1 MTAIAEPIKSASQ
14 EVALSNKPL
23 ANDLQDFLARY
34 GKALAGT
41 AERKLVPLHRPGV
54 DAAPDLERI
63 ELHRSKMQGKR
74 FQFFPSQKEKI
85 AGAVQGLKQH
95 KTVMFVCD
103 CGAGKSPMSLGAAY
117 TYARGGNFKAI
128 VMCPGHLVNKWV
140 REARLLIPNVYARP
154 VKLVGDLMKFREEA
168 EKHNGPAVA
177 VIGKEAA
184 KLGCEMEAPIA
195 AGKRKLVAVHIAER
209 EFAKKGDRNLR
220 ANRVPNKW
228 GHYVDNGWL
237 VDRIVDVA
245 MCPRCS
251 TELTIN
257 VDGDDVPYKLDDYL
271 QAKNYE
277 VCKCCGEK
285 LTTWKRTDRAGIG
298 ERPHVDR
305 YIQRKMKNWF
315 DFFIADEV
323 HELASATTCQ
333 GNTFGTLAAACRYTI
348 ALTGTLI
355 GGKASDL
362 HATLWRLCPDL
373 MRARGF
379 DLAAFRQSRIGP
391 IARNTQNFTHK
402 YGVTEYKVERSAADD
417 YRGRIRRGR
426 QGRKKDFRSDATPK
440 PGISPH
446 LFNHFLLDRAVF
458 MSLEELGPALPRLER
473 ELVPVEPG
481 AELARAYRSLDGQLT
496 SAIKEG
502 GGHGRK
508 APPMLAGMRVQIL
521 DAYLDRPWG
530 WEPITVP
537 AKYDDEGDGFGD
549 KVVAVPE
556 DLGVNHLDTK
566 DVKLL
571 GVIRRELALGRKC
584 TVFVTYTQ
592 KRDAQEKLQRMLQ
605 SQGIRS
611 VILPSSLAPIKRE
624 EWIEKN
630 ERNIDVLIV
639 QPRKVMTGLDLIQFP
654 TLIWYQTGYSTHVL
668 RQASARARR
677 PIQTKDCKVIFLYYK
692 GTIQEQALAL
702 MGEKEAASQAL
713 EGTFDTRALR
723 ALMNG
728 GKDDDILSALANS
741 LDRREEAKAAWSKL
755 VEPEPKEVRKPF
767 VSVLSAA
774 FSKKATPSEGV
785 YIPPQTVKL
794 GSFFRRK

>member
-1 MTAIAEPIKSASQ
+1 MTSAIAEPIKSKRQ
-14 EVALSNKPL
+14 EITLSTEPL
-23 ANDLQDFLARY
+23 AHDLQDFLARY

-54 DAAPDLERI
+54 DALPDLERI

-74 FQFFPSQKEKI
+74 FQLFPSQKEKI
-85 AGAVQGLKQH
+85 AGAVQGMKKH
-95 KTVMFVCD
+95 SSVMFICEMGCGKTVL
-103 CGAGKSPMSLGAAY
+103 SLSASWVM
-117 TYARGGNFKAI
+117 ARGKNFKVL
-128 VMCPGHLVNKWV
+128 VMCPGHLVHKWV
-140 REARLLIPNVYARP
+140 REAQWLIPNVYARP
-154 VKLVGDLMKFREEA
+154 VKLVGDLMKFRAEA
-168 EKHNGPAVA
+168 DKHNGPAIA

-195 AGKRKLVAVHIAER
+195 AGKRKQVVVQIAEQGFSR
-209 EFAKKGDRNLR
+209 KGDRNLR
-220 ANRVPNKW
+220 VNRAPNAY
-228 GHYVDNGWL
+228 GQYVETGYL
-237 VDRIVDVA
+237 VDRIVDIA

-251 TELTIN
+251 TELTTN
-257 VDGDDVPYKLDDYL
+257 VDGEDVPYRLDDYVR
-271 QAKNYE
+271 AKNYE
-277 VCKCCGEK
+277 FCKCCGEK
-285 LTTWKRTDRAGIG
+285 LTTWRRTDRPGIG

-305 YIQRKMKNWF
+305 YIQRKMRNWF

-333 GNTFGTLAAACRYTI
+333 GNTFGTLSAACRYTI

-379 DLAAFRQSRIGP
+379 DLSAFRQSRIGP
-391 IARNTQNFTHK
+391 VARNTQNFTHK
-402 YGVTEYKVERSAADD
+402 YGVTEYKVERSAADEH
-417 YRGRIRRGR
+417 RGRIRRGR
-426 QGRKKDFRSDATPK
+426 QGRKKDFRADATPK

-481 AELARAYRSLDGQLT
+481 SELARAYRSLDGQLKD
-496 SAIKEG
+496 AIAD

-549 KVVAVPE
+549 KVVATPE
-556 DLGVNHLDTK
+556 DLGVHHLDTK
-566 DVKLL
+566 DTGLL
-571 GVIRRELALGRKC
+571 AIIRRELELRRKC

-592 KRDAQEKLQRMLQ
+592 KRDAQEKLNLMLQ
-605 SQGIRS
+605 AQGIRS
-611 VILPSSLAPIKRE
+611 VILPPSLAPIKRE

-630 ERNIDVLIV
+630 ARNIDVLIV

-677 PIQTKDCKVIFLYYK
+677 PTQTKDCKVIFFYYK

-723 ALMNG
+723 AMMNG

-741 LDRREEAKAAWSKL
+741 LDQHSAKAAWAGL
-755 VEPEPKEVRKPF
+755 VEPEPKEVREPF

-774 FSKKATPSEGV
+774 FSRKPVVVKQAT
-785 YIPPQTVKL
+785 IL
-794 GSFFRRK
+794 GSFFRKG